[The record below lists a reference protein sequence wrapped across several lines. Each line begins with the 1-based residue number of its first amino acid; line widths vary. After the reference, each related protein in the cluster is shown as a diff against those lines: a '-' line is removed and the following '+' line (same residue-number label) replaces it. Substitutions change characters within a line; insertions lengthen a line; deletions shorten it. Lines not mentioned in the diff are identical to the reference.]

1 MSSKLPNYQNFQL
14 SKLRCFESSKRA
26 VLRNQNSA
34 LIILNFTNRI
44 ENRKVN
50 IAESNLRINHGERVN
65 LRDLTKLGEEETR
78 EVTENGVP
86 GKENEFV
93 KIVN

>member
-34 LIILNFTNRI
+34 LIILNITNRSG
-44 ENRKVN
+44 NQKVN
-50 IAESNLRINHGERVN
+50 IVERKLRIIHGERVN
-65 LRDLTKLGEEETR
+65 VRKLIKLGENYTSK
-78 EVTENGVP
+78 VGENSEP
-86 GKENEFV
+86 
-93 KIVN
+93 